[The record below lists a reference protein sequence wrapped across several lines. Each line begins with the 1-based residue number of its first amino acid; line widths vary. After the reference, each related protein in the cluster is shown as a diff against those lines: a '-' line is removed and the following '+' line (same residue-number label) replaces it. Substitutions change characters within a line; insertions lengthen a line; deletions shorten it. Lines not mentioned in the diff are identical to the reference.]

1 MAVGPD
7 MPAELATPRGVRLG
21 VTAAGIRKPDRN
33 DLVLMELA
41 PGSRTAAVFTRNGLR
56 AAPVLVAQE
65 HLAAASPLLLV
76 INTGS
81 ANAATGNAGLETA
94 RAVCAAAAELAGR
107 DTAEVLP
114 FSTGVIGEPLALGPF
129 EAGLPACHEDLKGDA
144 EDWWQAA
151 DAIRTT
157 DTRPKAASRT
167 LTLDGETVT
176 VTGFAKGSGMI
187 QPNMATMLA
196 FVATDAAVAEEPL
209 QAVLAAATEASF
221 NRISVDGDTSTND
234 ALTLSA
240 TGAAGM
246 APMESATDPRLPA
259 LREAVT
265 AVCRDLALA
274 IVRDGEGAT
283 RLLTVRATGAADA
296 SEAAR
301 VVEAI
306 ARSPLVKT
314 AAFAGDPNWG
324 RILAAAGSALGGDVD
339 WSGVD
344 LYLGDVRAVRGGV
357 MDPTY
362 TEAAGAAAMAPDEV
376 TVTLNL
382 GRGEAADWMWTCDLS
397 YEYVT
402 INAEYRS

>member
-94 RAVCAAAAELAGR
+94 RAVCAAAAELAGL

-129 EAGLPACHEDLKGDA
+129 EAGLPACHEDLNGDA

-196 FVATDAAVAEEPL
+196 FVATNAAVAEEPL
-209 QAVLAAATEASF
+209 Q
-221 NRISVDGDTSTND
+221 
-234 ALTLSA
+234 
-240 TGAAGM
+240 

-306 ARSPLVKT
+306 AHSPLVKT

-324 RILAAAGSALGGDVD
+324 RILAAAGSAWGGDVD

-357 MDPTY
+357 MDPAY

-382 GRGEAADWMWTCDLS
+382 GRGEAAGWQWTCDLS